1 MDVMTEFITKEPRRI
16 SMYEEIF
23 TEGEWGHFYIVKSL
37 HIPGDDE
44 YYVMESKAGNRI
56 LIPTVYYRDYNLLP
70 GTVVKCRID
79 KINCSGRIF
88 LEPEHPFY
96 KPGKEYNFVLKNK
109 NDRLGGKYRIKREY
123 VLMGTWKDEIFAT
136 LMADDQLPLFSI
148 IRAEVVR
155 TRKGV
160 LILSNIR
167 VINNC

>member
-1 MDVMTEFITKEPRRI
+1 MQAMTAYITEEPRSI
-16 SMYEEIF
+16 VMYEEKF
-23 TEGEWGHFYIVKSL
+23 TEGEWVHFSIVKSL

-44 YYVMESKAGNRI
+44 YFVLESKAGNRL
-56 LIPTVYYRDYNLLP
+56 LIPTQYYSDYNLLP
-70 GTVVKCRID
+70 GSVVKCRVD

-96 KPGKEYNFVLKNK
+96 KPGKEYTFKLKGETN
-109 NDRLGGKYRIKREY
+109 RLSRKYRTKREY
-123 VLMGTWKDEIFAT
+123 VLMGAWKNEIFAT
-136 LMADDQLPLFSI
+136 LMTNNQLPLLST

-155 TRKGV
+155 TRKGS